1 MYKRREARRDC
12 GRQGFP
18 ASAAAECR
26 KECPGL
32 HYLNPVRRNS
42 TLIATHGML
51 DFDGVLADREGISFR
66 KARVSGGRKWLYSFR
81 DASQAHAEDAAHL
94 AMGNGCPFG

>member
-1 MYKRREARRDC
+1 MLYAFDMDKMEPVCSKCHPGNMLDLTAYGDFVRECGVKRGVIVADK
-12 GRQGFP
+12 GFP

-42 TLIATHGML
+42 ALIATHGML
-51 DFDGVLADREGISFR
+51 DFDGAGHS
-66 KARVSGGRKWLYSFR
+66 
-81 DASQAHAEDAAHL
+81 
-94 AMGNGCPFG
+94 PFF